1 MSSKTKNSLV
11 RKLLAVGFSWAQA
24 AELSK
29 GSQNIVKNSN
39 GIIYIPNQTGNGATF
54 AQAGNVVTVTTTAHN
69 VPATVHDGF
78 RIYSPGFATATVGA
92 LLPAGI
98 YDNFARTGTTTYTFT
113 VPAAYAVPTTQTGT
127 MTTGVLTEIALDDL
141 KYTVPAGALGTSR
154 KIRVSGALACNNNA
168 GAKVLAAKLDTAT
181 ISTVSVTTAIFGEL
195 PRDVLYNNNNAARQ
209 NRQSTGTASTIDT
222 SIAKDVTVNVT
233 LAALQD
239 YIAVQ
244 NIIVDLVV

>member
-1 MSSKTKNSLV
+1 MSNKTKNSLV
-11 RKLLAVGFSWAQA
+11 RKLMGIGFSWAQA
-24 AELSK
+24 NELGK
-29 GSQNIVKNSN
+29 GAQHVVKNAN
-39 GIIYIPNQTGNGATF
+39 GIIYIPNQTANGATF

-69 VPATVHDGF
+69 VPATVHNGF

-98 YDNFARTGTTTYTFT
+98 YDNFQRTGATTYTFE

-127 MTTGVLTEIALDDL
+127 MTTGVLTEITLDDL
-141 KYTVPAGALGTSR
+141 TYTVPAGALGIAGKLRATAA
-154 KIRVSGALACNNNA
+154 IACNNSA
-168 GAKVLAAKLDTAT
+168 GAKVLNIKLDTAV
-181 ISTVSVTTAIFGEL
+181 ISTVSVTTAIFGEV
-195 PRDVLYNNNNAARQ
+195 PRDILYNNNNAARQ

-222 SIAKDVTVNVT
+222 AVAKNIVTTVT

-244 NIIVDLVV
+244 NVLVDMVV